1 MDNNKSEQEK
11 IVYKDFDKHWRGLKN
26 YNIISKLNMYLIDRQ
41 AIKTLLDI
49 SPRTILDVGCGIG
62 RTMSKFKELGFKVI
76 GVDNSETS
84 IDFCQKKGLEAIL
97 MDASNMNFQD
107 NSFDVVFA
115 EGLLEHFENYGPL
128 VKEMIR
134 VSKKHILLVQPNC
147 HSLCG
152 KILNIAIE
160 TLTKGNIKE
169 IPYRME
175 EYIESFRKYG
185 CKLILRRPALFNSF
199 AILLFQKYE

>member
-26 YNIISKLNMYLIDRQ
+26 YNIITKLNMYLLDRQ
-41 AIKTLLDI
+41 TVKTLLDI
-49 SPRTILDVGCGIG
+49 VPRTILDIGCGVG
-62 RTMSKFKELGFKVI
+62 RTMSKFKKFGFKTI
-76 GVDNSETS
+76 GIDNSEAS
-84 IDFCQKKGLEAIL
+84 IDFCQKKGLDVIL
-97 MDASNMNFQD
+97 MDASKMNFPN

-115 EGLLEHFENYGPL
+115 EGLLEHFENYEPF

-134 VSKKHILLVQPNC
+134 VSKKHILLMQPNC

-160 TLTKGNIKE
+160 KLTKGNIKE

-175 EYIESFRKYG
+175 EYTESFEKYG
-185 CKLILRRPALFNSF
+185 CKLILRRPALFNAF